1 MHQLESAKQE
11 IICRVKA
18 TTGIGDKLDTLE
30 LIRFFDEARKDILF
44 LIENCGSVAEVR
56 KCLKRAKNNYIIDVY
71 FYYLIYCYDIIKIRV
86 KKTTKAELEIDKEV
100 EKLLTIKDY
109 RLKLWGKEKDE
120 GFFNYVLESMF
131 KDLKISKSSIS
142 FIYYCVQNDFA
153 AEDYRAKF
161 EAYVNHVVTK
171 KYKIKGK
178 FKVQSRATITSI
190 DDKIEAFNKAQNK
203 WNELNEHH
211 IKDHYVPHFS

>member
-1 MHQLESAKQE
+1 
-11 IICRVKA
+11 
-18 TTGIGDKLDTLE
+18 
-30 LIRFFDEARKDILF
+30 
-44 LIENCGSVAEVR
+44 
-56 KCLKRAKNNYIIDVY
+56 
-71 FYYLIYCYDIIKIRV
+71 
-86 KKTTKAELEIDKEV
+86 
-100 EKLLTIKDY
+100 
-109 RLKLWGKEKDE
+109 LKLWGKEKDE

-171 KYKIKGK
+171 KYKIKGG
-178 FKVQSRATITSI
+178 FKVQSKATITSI
-190 DDKIEAFNKAQNK
+190 DDKTEAFNKAQNN

>member
-1 MHQLESAKQE
+1 
-11 IICRVKA
+11 
-18 TTGIGDKLDTLE
+18 
-30 LIRFFDEARKDILF
+30 
-44 LIENCGSVAEVR
+44 
-56 KCLKRAKNNYIIDVY
+56 
-71 FYYLIYCYDIIKIRV
+71 
-86 KKTTKAELEIDKEV
+86 
-100 EKLLTIKDY
+100 
-109 RLKLWGKEKDE
+109 LKLWGTEKDE
-120 GFFNYVLESMF
+120 DFFNYVLESMF

-178 FKVQSRATITSI
+178 FKVQSKATITSI
-190 DDKIEAFNKAQNK
+190 DDKTEAFNKAQNK

-211 IKDHYVPHFS
+211 TKDHYVPHFN

>member
-1 MHQLESAKQE
+1 MM
-11 IICRVKA
+11 
-18 TTGIGDKLDTLE
+18 
-30 LIRFFDEARKDILF
+30 IRRFNGLQMK
-44 LIENCGSVAEVR
+44 
-56 KCLKRAKNNYIIDVY
+56 
-71 FYYLIYCYDIIKIRV
+71 KI
-86 KKTTKAELEIDKEV
+86 TFT
-100 EKLLTIKDY
+100 
-109 RLKLWGKEKDE
+109 
-120 GFFNYVLESMF
+120 MF

-190 DDKIEAFNKAQNK
+190 DDKTEAFHKAQNK

-211 IKDHYVPHFS
+211 FKQYAFHLLCCEDSVRGRNKAWKSDKVN